1 MDNEFAKYSLPELEK
16 KKVSFKKRQ
25 IFIMTFCGI
34 AILILSVV
42 AIVKKNN
49 EMYQLIPFLL
59 ISGVAMPYIV
69 FNPIRK
75 KIQQEIDKKLSA
87 S

>member
-1 MDNEFAKYSLPELEK
+1 MDNEFAKYSLPELERK
-16 KKVSFKKRQ
+16 KITFKRRQ
-25 IFIMTFCGI
+25 LFIMIFCGI
-34 AILILSVV
+34 SVLLLTVV

-59 ISGVAMPYIV
+59 ISGVGLPYIV

-75 KIQQEIDKKLSA
+75 KIQQQIDKKLAES
-87 S
+87 

>member
-1 MDNEFAKYSLPELEK
+1 MQNEFKKYSLPELEK
-16 KKVSFKKRQ
+16 KKVSFRRRQ
-25 IFIMTFCGI
+25 LFIMIFCGVI
-34 AILILSVV
+34 ILILTTV

-59 ISGVAMPYIV
+59 ISGVGLPFIV

-75 KIQQEIDKKLSA
+75 KIQLEIDSKMSKE
-87 S
+87 

>member
-1 MDNEFAKYSLPELEK
+1 MENEFAKYSLPELEK
-16 KKVSFKKRQ
+16 KKISFKRRQ
-25 IFIMTFCGI
+25 IFIMSFCGI
-34 AILILSVV
+34 TVLILTII

-59 ISGVAMPYIV
+59 ISGVALPYIV

-75 KIQQEIDKKLSA
+75 KIQMEIDKKLSA
-87 S
+87 N